1 MGEAMRTHGGLDLRS
16 QAGTTLIETMIAC
29 GILIVVVAGL
39 LSMITVAT
47 SHTENQGH
55 LVSSTT
61 GYAQDK
67 MEQLLTLDYN
77 DARIAVGGSSD
88 PAMPVEE
95 YVDYLDQGGALLPFA
110 GITAP
115 EGWFYMRVWEIS
127 DTHVPPV
134 DKLKQITV
142 TAIVRSSVG
151 GAMLSRSTMAALK
164 TSFPP

>member
-1 MGEAMRTHGGLDLRS
+1 MGEAMRIHGGLELRS

-39 LSMITVAT
+39 LSMISVAT
-47 SHTENQGH
+47 NHTENQGR

-67 MEQLLTLDYN
+67 MEQLLTLDY
-77 DARIAVGGSSD
+77 DDPRLDVGGGSD

-95 YVDYLDQGGALLPFA
+95 YVDYLDHGGALLPSA
-110 GITAP
+110 GITPP
-115 EGWFYMRVWEIS
+115 EGWFYRRVWEVVTPS
-127 DTHVPPV
+127 LN
-134 DKLKQITV
+134 LKQITV
-142 TAIVRSSVG
+142 TTIVRSSVG